1 MKSCGKKIFAICLTT
16 ILLCTNT
23 FVTALAADNT
33 KYADTLNS
41 LGLFKGTG
49 NGYELEKTLTRE
61 ESATILVRL
70 LGEEANLSASNYT
83 AVFNDVASERWSFP
97 YVMYCYENEI
107 TKGTSENTFSPSSAV
122 TAQQFTAL
130 VLRLMG
136 YTDIEPENALEE
148 SVYKG
153 IINTDIARRL
163 KTASIFTRDDMVYIV
178 YRSLMCK
185 TSEGTILADILAE
198 KGIITRTE
206 AAQFNVYESTD
217 NIDELLERLIG

>member
-1 MKSCGKKIFAICLTT
+1 MKIFGKKIFAVCLTAV
-16 ILLCTNT
+16 LLCTS
-23 FVTALAADNT
+23 ALAANT
-33 KYADTLNS
+33 QYADTLYN

-70 LGEEANLSASNYT
+70 LGEEANLNASNYT

-107 TKGTSENTFSPSSAV
+107 TKGTSENTFSPASAV